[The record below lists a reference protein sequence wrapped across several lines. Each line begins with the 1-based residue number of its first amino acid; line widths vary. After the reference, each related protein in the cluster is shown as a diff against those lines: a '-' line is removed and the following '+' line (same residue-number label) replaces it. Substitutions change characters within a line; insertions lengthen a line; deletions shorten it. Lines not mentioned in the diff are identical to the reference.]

1 LDLTGKVVSVSPF
14 SDQYEAMEDVPVAT
28 VATAYD
34 CPTTGKTHILVINEA
49 LYFGD
54 KMSNTL
60 LCPNQLRANGI
71 RVDDCPRQYNA
82 VSTHS
87 IHIPEKELTIP
98 LSLHGVISGFATRL
112 PTAEELARVTDH
124 IELTADLEWDPYSH
138 ALSDKEAQ
146 AHDVDR
152 TAMVVNRTNFCD
164 DLEPHVELCITEKDD
179 MIDRLVAAV
188 RVPHSDHTE
197 DHRCAKAVV
206 RAGEANVITPEDV
219 AKRWHIGLTA
229 ATKTLQVTTQLGVRI
244 LNHPAQRRFRT
255 AMPHLRYPRLKG
267 TWYADTMFFTTKSV
281 RGFKCAHIIGNGLGY
296 SRFMPL
302 ESKAET
308 HLALTSFI
316 HQNGI
321 MEDLVVDGDPTMAF
335 KEWRK
340 TIREFRINQTTTE
353 PYSPWQN
360 RAELDVCEAKR
371 AMRRFKKKTGSPRR
385 LWFFWVSMLQLFA
398 VIRLTTHPSFRGD
411 VRRSMRLAIGKEATL
426 EEDFLVMAFGDVFV
440 KELKMSPG
448 GWVDIPVGD
457 YKPSHLHK
465 HANLKVIGAPK
476 VHFNQSDGKD
486 LCVSKSLASA
496 LYSIGF
502 TKDAVEVNS
511 FGE

>member
-1 LDLTGKVVSVSPF
+1 
-14 SDQYEAMEDVPVAT
+14 
-28 VATAYD
+28 
-34 CPTTGKTHILVINEA
+34 
-49 LYFGD
+49 
-54 KMSNTL
+54 
-60 LCPNQLRANGI
+60 
-71 RVDDCPRQYNA
+71 
-82 VSTHS
+82 
-87 IHIPEKELTIP
+87 
-98 LSLHGVISGFATRL
+98 
-112 PTAEELARVTDH
+112 
-124 IELTADLEWDPYSH
+124 
-138 ALSDKEAQ
+138 
-146 AHDVDR
+146 
-152 TAMVVNRTNFCD
+152 
-164 DLEPHVELCITEKDD
+164 

-302 ESKAET
+302 ESKAEA
-308 HLALTSFI
+308 HLSLTSFI

-360 RAELDVCEAKR
+360 RAELDVREAKR
-371 AMRRFKKKTGSPRR
+371 TMRRFKKKTGSPRR
-385 LWFFWVSMLQLFA
+385 LWCFLGEHV
-398 VIRLTTHPSFRGD
+398 
-411 VRRSMRLAIGKEATL
+411 ATL
-426 EEDFLVMAFGDVFV
+426 RGYTAYD
-440 KELKMSPG
+440 
-448 GWVDIPVGD
+448 
-457 YKPSHLHK
+457 
-465 HANLKVIGAPK
+465 APK
-476 VHFNQSDGKD
+476 LQGRCAAEH
-486 LCVSKSLASA
+486 A
-496 LYSIGF
+496 LGYTPDISPWVQH
-502 TKDAVEVNS
+502 A
-511 FGE
+511 